1 MKKILLSIVAII
13 AVAMSANAQETIT
26 KECDL
31 SMIAAESENTT
42 WAWDADAK
50 VGTFEWSTT
59 WFNSTEAFGTL
70 DYSKYQTLNYVAEAG
85 TMDHF
90 RFLIK
95 YADGTQTIYVAQVG
109 TVSLT
114 WAQMGVDTDNLGK
127 ITSIRLSGA
136 NDGTGNV
143 KFTSLYLEGV
153 DGGEVTTYLMPEGAV
168 DVKALTGTNTNWAS
182 TVVYPKEFKSQG
194 AVFGDGDGSNEAS
207 HVDVSAYDKMAF
219 YISNSN
225 QGLGLRVWMWNG
237 SGVTTLYA
245 HPVADEATA
254 DFTQQYNIKEP
265 GVYVVKFG
273 GLKDLK
279 GVKAANNW
287 DYPAS
292 LIVEKAFVMP
302 STVATPTEIMKQ
314 VTTGITAPAAQTT
327 VKAGKFLH
335 NGRIVI
341 LNNGRLYNVAGATM
355 K

>member
-31 SMIAAESENTT
+31 SKIAAESENTT

-59 WFNSTEAFGTL
+59 WYNSTEAFGGF

-95 YADGTQTIYVAQVG
+95 YADGTQTIYVASVG

-114 WAQMGVDTDNLGK
+114 WAQMGVDADNLGN

-143 KFTSLYLEGV
+143 KISSLYLEGV

-168 DVKALTGTNTNWAS
+168 DVKALTGTNANWAS
-182 TVVYPKEFKSQG
+182 SVIYPKEFAVQG
-194 AVFGDGDGSNEAS
+194 QAFGDGDGSNEAT
-207 HVDVSAYDKMAF
+207 HVDVSAYDKMAL
-219 YISNSN
+219 YVSNTST
-225 QGLGLRVWMWNG
+225 GLALRVWMWTG
-237 SGVTTLYA
+237 SGVKTLFA
-245 HPVADEATA
+245 QPVANEETA
-254 DFTQQYNIKEP
+254 DYTQEYLIKTP

-279 GVKAANNW
+279 GVKAQNNW
-287 DYPAS
+287 GATA